1 MAAYENDIDELLKQE
16 PRITSIR
23 IAQLLR
29 DKYPSFVL
37 GERAARK
44 YVARRRTLLQ
54 PKEVFIRQ
62 VYAAGDQVQYD
73 FKDVRAVIDGSELDL
88 HMFVARLSYST
99 AWFARCYR
107 TEDRPALFDGILRA
121 SVEFGGVTRDA
132 IFDNATT
139 AVDKVG
145 RGRLRFVNKSFAVFT
160 GSLGLNMQF
169 AAPAKGNEKGGVEGT
184 HGYIEDNF
192 FRPLRSAPSLE
203 VINDDLLRLSRRDR
217 EKQTV
222 DGQTVAARLQIERRA
237 LRPLPNVLPRA
248 CVFDN
253 ARITK
258 FAEVRY
264 KTNRY
269 SVSDRYVGRSATIEI
284 FADIIRVVVDGE
296 LIAEHSRLF
305 GRNGAMLDPM
315 HFLETLKR
323 KHRAV
328 ERAEVFNNERFP
340 QELRDYLGRLVVR
353 DRDTAGK
360 QFMRVMG
367 LLATHRLG
375 AIVRAVSAAAKLGV
389 DDPAAIEL
397 LVRQESSTT
406 TAALSAETLPHAAR
420 ISIQQPQLDGYAIAD
435 LKETAA

>member
-1 MAAYENDIDELLKQE
+1 M
-16 PRITSIR
+16 
-23 IAQLLR
+23 
-29 DKYPSFVL
+29 
-37 GERAARK
+37 
-44 YVARRRTLLQ
+44 YV
-54 PKEVFIRQ
+54 
-62 VYAAGDQVQYD
+62 AGDQVQYD
-73 FKDVRAVIDGSELDL
+73 FKDVRTVIDGTEFDL
-88 HMFVARLSYST
+88 HMFTARLSYST

-139 AVDKVG
+139 AVDKIG
-145 RGRLRFVNKSFAVFT
+145 RGRLRFVNRAFAAFT
-160 GSLGLNMQF
+160 GSFGLNMQF

-203 VINDDLLRLSRRDR
+203 VINDELLTLSRRDR
-217 EKQTV
+217 EKESV
-222 DGQTVAARLQIERRA
+222 DGQTVTARLEIERLA
-237 LRPLPNVLPRA
+237 LRALPNVLPRA
-248 CVFDN
+248 CVLDN

-269 SVSDRYVGRSATIEI
+269 SVPDRYVGRSATIEI
-284 FADIIRVVVDGE
+284 FANIVRVVTDGE
-296 LIAEHSRLF
+296 LVAEHPRLF

-328 ERAEVFNNERFP
+328 DRAEVFNNERFP
-340 QELRDYLGRLVVR
+340 QELRDYLGRLVGR
-353 DRDTAGK
+353 NRDTAGK
-360 QFMRVMG
+360 QFMRVME
-367 LLATHRLG
+367 LLATHRLS
-375 AIVRAVSAAAKLGV
+375 AIVRAVSTAARLGV

-406 TAALSAETLPHAAR
+406 TAALSADTLPDAAR
-420 ISIQQPQLDGYAIAD
+420 ISIQQPHLDGYAIAD